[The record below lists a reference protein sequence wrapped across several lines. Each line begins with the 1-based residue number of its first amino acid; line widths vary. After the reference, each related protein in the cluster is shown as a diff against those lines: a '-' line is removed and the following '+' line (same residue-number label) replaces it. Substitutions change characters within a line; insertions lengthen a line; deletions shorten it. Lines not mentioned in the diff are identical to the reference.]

1 MERKRK
7 LNRMTYAYPVLIVGN
22 RRYNYSR
29 YSDDNRTLIS
39 EYVSNN
45 TISSTSPSV
54 DSTHEYHTM
63 SRLKRQTEDLDAAGS
78 SGYGGHSYC
87 PEGIPIETALFAV
100 LGAAALSFGILF
112 MAITMITGGKRKRR
126 EVDHLT
132 QNAPADSSSSFHYS
146 HLFSDL
152 IYQGSD
158 SFS

>member
-1 MERKRK
+1 MERKKR

-29 YSDDNRTLIS
+29 YSDGNRTLIS
-39 EYVSNN
+39 DYVSNN
-45 TISSTSPSV
+45 IISSTSPSL
-54 DSTHEYHTM
+54 DSTHEHPIM
-63 SRLKRQTEDLDAAGS
+63 SRLKRQTEDLDAAA

-126 EVDHLT
+126 EVDHFT
-132 QNAPADSSSSFHYS
+132 QNGPADSSSSFHYS

-152 IYQGSD
+152 IYQGRN

>member
-1 MERKRK
+1 MERKRR

-29 YSDDNRTLIS
+29 YSDGNRTLIS
-39 EYVSNN
+39 DYVSNN

-54 DSTHEYHTM
+54 DSTHEYPIM
-63 SRLKRQTEDLDAAGS
+63 SRSKRQTEDLDAAA

-126 EVDHLT
+126 EVDHMT
-132 QNAPADSSSSFHYS
+132 QNAPADSSSSLHYS